1 MNIDG
6 IQALMDH
13 TNPLAKFVQWL
24 SFLFAGK
31 WVRLSLFIYHIPSVP
46 WYDLTVSLY
55 FTISSPWLLS
65 WPPWHLLQQPGT
77 QMDFNNQN
85 HPQSPTVDFEQ
96 LRTLFEE
103 WRVRVVPGF
112 SVPKN
117 RIATWPLVT
126 AIYTM
131 KPFQQIFGPWGGAI
145 RRQMAKEVNKHIS
158 TQSSKTN
165 HSQKR
170 GQEGKGWA
178 RTQMQVLRDCSH
190 IPTAATKADSCSK
203 QNQIKK
209 TLAKRQHQT
218 KELVPISL
226 YVLLRPS
233 PLMYFSKLPAHLCTR

>member
-1 MNIDG
+1 
-6 IQALMDH
+6 
-13 TNPLAKFVQWL
+13 
-24 SFLFAGK
+24 
-31 WVRLSLFIYHIPSVP
+31 
-46 WYDLTVSLY
+46 
-55 FTISSPWLLS
+55 
-65 WPPWHLLQQPGT
+65 
-77 QMDFNNQN
+77 
-85 HPQSPTVDFEQ
+85 
-96 LRTLFEE
+96 
-103 WRVRVVPGF
+103 
-112 SVPKN
+112 
-117 RIATWPLVT
+117 
-126 AIYTM
+126 M

-158 TQSSKTN
+158 TQSSNTN

-170 GQEGKGWA
+170 GQGKGWA

-233 PLMYFSKLPAHLCTR
+233 PLIIFFKTSRCIGLESHLCTTVSIRSRVTPSFPLQSSPHLWRIFPPPSHVLWPSCSSTDIRIFRICAS